1 MNPSL
6 QLLLVLL
13 ISFEV
18 SFTSR
23 LTANLVFL
31 VIVIFVLLAHR
42 LHWRQW
48 LWLLAGPFLPAL
60 ALFVTIVFYSPGHD
74 WHFGFVLVSR
84 IYLYVMLGATVTF
97 TTTPLKLAQ
106 SLEQTAH
113 LPAKFAYG
121 TLSAVNLLP
130 KIKQEVIQIRAA
142 ALMRGVTLHLWSPT
156 LYFKAILVAINWS
169 DQLAQAIESHG
180 FVEGKQRT
188 FAHPIA
194 VHWYDWALLGGG
206 IIILQVLLIAF
217 P

>member
-31 VIVIFVLLAHR
+31 VIAIFVLLAHR

-48 LWLLAGPFLPAL
+48 LRLLAGPFLPAL

-142 ALMRGVTLHLWSPT
+142 SPSTCGHPPCTSRRSWWRLTGPTSWPKRSNRTALSKVNNAPSPT
-156 LYFKAILVAINWS
+156 PSPFTGTTGRSSAAEL
-169 DQLAQAIESHG
+169 
-180 FVEGKQRT
+180 
-188 FAHPIA
+188 
-194 VHWYDWALLGGG
+194 
-206 IIILQVLLIAF
+206 
-217 P
+217 

>member
-31 VIVIFVLLAHR
+31 VIAIFVLLAHR

-48 LWLLAGPFLPAL
+48 LRLLAGPFLPAL
-60 ALFVTIVFYSPGHD
+60 ALFVTIVFCSPGHD
-74 WHFGFVLVSR
+74 WHFGFVLV
-84 IYLYVMLGATVTF
+84 ATVTF